1 MILPCLVVADSTTF
15 ATAASICI
23 SGLDPHT
30 AKLLRCTGSHPDVF
44 AVVQALTRKAMS
56 SSDTLSSPPVPGGAH
71 AAASHDAT
79 PGDLIVGVIV
89 GRISQSF
96 DVFVFGLGCVL
107 ASPRA
112 FFPFASQLEGM
123 FYAFAV
129 LALGFIARPL
139 GSMFFRVLQCN
150 FGLATKLTIALFM
163 LGMATAGIAFM
174 PGYATLGGWAILAI
188 AVLRFGQG
196 FALGGSWNGLAS
208 LAALLA
214 PRERRGWYAMLAQL
228 GEPIGFILA
237 AGLFAFIWSSLAPED
252 FFAWGWRYPFF
263 VAFAVN
269 VVALFA
275 RLRMVVAPRY
285 AEQLEHRDLEPSPLR
300 ETFRSQGLNIAL
312 GAFAPLASYAL
323 FYLVTIF
330 GLSWALLFTKMST
343 TEFLLVQIVGALIGI
358 PCMLLSGRIA
368 DRFGRRTTL
377 GVCGVLIAVYS
388 GWTALMLSGGTIQAY
403 LFILFGFA
411 LLGFSHAQAAGAV
424 SSGFRS
430 EFRYTGAMI
439 TSDLGWLI
447 GAGFAPLVVLA
458 LAAFLG
464 VDYVGLYLLSGAAGT
479 LGALWISARRGR
491 LPND

>member
-1 MILPCLVVADSTTF
+1 
-15 ATAASICI
+15 
-23 SGLDPHT
+23 
-30 AKLLRCTGSHPDVF
+30 
-44 AVVQALTRKAMS
+44 MS

-107 ASPRA
+107 AFPKA
-112 FFPFASQLEGM
+112 YFPFASQLDGM
-123 FYAFAV
+123 FYAFAIF
-129 LALGFIARPL
+129 ALGFIARPL
-139 GSMFFRVLQCN
+139 GSMFFLVIERH

-174 PGYATLGGWAILAI
+174 PGYATLGGWAIVAI

-196 FALGGSWNGLAS
+196 FGLGGSWNGLAS

>member
-1 MILPCLVVADSTTF
+1 
-15 ATAASICI
+15 
-23 SGLDPHT
+23 
-30 AKLLRCTGSHPDVF
+30 
-44 AVVQALTRKAMS
+44 MS

-107 ASPRA
+107 AFPKA
-112 FFPFASQLEGM
+112 YFPFASQLDGM
-123 FYAFAV
+123 FYAFAIF
-129 LALGFIARPL
+129 ALGFIARPL
-139 GSMFFRVLQCN
+139 GSMFFLVIERH

-174 PGYATLGGWAILAI
+174 PGYATLGGWAIVAI

-196 FALGGSWNGLAS
+196 FGLGGSWNGLAS

-343 TEFLLVQIVGALIGI
+343 TEFLLVQIVGALVAI

>member
-1 MILPCLVVADSTTF
+1 MSTSNTLINNP
-15 ATAASICI
+15 AQASARTAS
-23 SGLDPHT
+23 
-30 AKLLRCTGSHPDVF
+30 
-44 AVVQALTRKAMS
+44 
-56 SSDTLSSPPVPGGAH
+56 AH
-71 AAASHDAT
+71 DERIT
-79 PGDLIVGVIV
+79 PGDLVVGVVV

-107 ASPRA
+107 AFPRA
-112 FFPFASQLEGM
+112 YFPFASQLDGM
-123 FYAFAV
+123 FYAFAIF
-129 LALGFIARPL
+129 ALGFIARPL
-139 GSMFFRVLQCN
+139 GSMFFMVIERH

-174 PGYATLGGWAILAI
+174 PDYGTLGVLAI
-188 AVLRFGQG
+188 VALAVLRFGQG
-196 FALGGSWNGLAS
+196 FSLGGSWNGLAS
-208 LAALLA
+208 LTSLMA
-214 PRERRGWYAMLAQL
+214 PRRRCGWYGMLAQL

-237 AGLFAFIWSSLAPED
+237 AALFAYIWSSLAPHD

-263 VAFAVN
+263 VAFALN

-285 AEQLEHRDLEPSPLR
+285 LEQMKHRDLEPSPIR
-300 ETFRSQGLNIAL
+300 ATVRAQAVNIAL

-330 GLSWALLFTKMST
+330 GLAWALLFTHMSA
-343 TEFLLVQIVGALIGI
+343 TEFLLVQIAGGLLAI
-358 PCMLLSGRIA
+358 PSMLLSGLIA

-377 GVCGVLIAVYS
+377 AVCGVLIAIYS
-388 GWTALMLSGGTIQAY
+388 GWTALMLSGGTVEGY
-403 LFILFGFA
+403 VFILVGFA

-424 SSGFRS
+424 SAAFPG
-430 EFRYTGAMI
+430 EYRYTGAMI

-458 LAAFLG
+458 LAHFLG

-479 LGALWISARRGR
+479 LGALWFSRQRGR

>member
-1 MILPCLVVADSTTF
+1 
-15 ATAASICI
+15 
-23 SGLDPHT
+23 
-30 AKLLRCTGSHPDVF
+30 
-44 AVVQALTRKAMS
+44 MS
-56 SSDTLSSPPVPGGAH
+56 SSDTMTHPPAPPRARPGTPEAGH
-71 AAASHDAT
+71 VT
-79 PGDLIVGVIV
+79 PGDLAVGVIV

-107 ASPRA
+107 AFPKA
-112 FFPFASQLEGM
+112 FFPFASPLDGM
-123 FYAFAV
+123 FYAFAIF
-129 LALGFIARPL
+129 ALGFIARPL
-139 GSMFFRVLQCN
+139 GSMFFLVLHRW

-174 PGYATLGGWAILAI
+174 PSYAALGWWSILAL
-188 AVLRFGQG
+188 ALLRFGQG
-196 FALGGSWNGLAS
+196 FGLGGSWNGLAS
-208 LAALLA
+208 LTALMA
-214 PRERRGWYAMLAQL
+214 PRERRGWFAMLAQL

-237 AGLFAFIWSSLAPED
+237 AGLFAYIWSSLTPAD
-252 FFAWGWRYPFF
+252 FFEWGWRYPFF

-285 AEQLEHRDLEPSPLR
+285 AAQMAHRDLEPSSMR
-300 ETFRSQGLNIAL
+300 ELFRTQGINVGL

-330 GLSWALLFTKMST
+330 GLSWALMFTTQSPT
-343 TEFLLVQIVGALIGI
+343 GFLLVEIVGALVAI
-358 PCMLLSGRIA
+358 PCMFLSAWFA

-377 GVCGVLIAVYS
+377 AVCGVLIAIYS
-388 GWTALMLSGGTIQAY
+388 GWTALMLSGGIVQGY
-403 LFILFGFA
+403 LFILIGFA

-424 SSGFRS
+424 NSNFRS

-447 GAGFAPLVVLA
+447 GAGFAPLVGLA
-458 LAAFLG
+458 LAQFVGL
-464 VDYVGLYLLSGAAGT
+464 DYVGLYLLSGAAGT
-479 LGALWISARRGR
+479 LGALWIAKRRGG

>member
-1 MILPCLVVADSTTF
+1 MST
-15 ATAASICI
+15 
-23 SGLDPHT
+23 
-30 AKLLRCTGSHPDVF
+30 
-44 AVVQALTRKAMS
+44 
-56 SSDTLSSPPVPGGAH
+56 SDTLTNNSMPGHSRRESSPDEHV
-71 AAASHDAT
+71 T
-79 PGDLIVGVIV
+79 PGDLAVGVVV

-107 ASPRA
+107 AFPKA
-112 FFPFASQLEGM
+112 FFPFASQLDGM
-123 FYAFAV
+123 FYAFAIF
-129 LALGFIARPL
+129 ALGFIARPL
-139 GSMFFRVLQCN
+139 GSMFFLVLQRH

-174 PGYATLGGWAILAI
+174 PGYATLGGWAILAL
-188 AVLRFGQG
+188 VLLRFGQG

-208 LAALLA
+208 LAALMA
-214 PRERRGWYAMLAQL
+214 PRERRGWYAMLSQL

-237 AGLFAFIWSSLAPED
+237 AGLFAYIWSSLAPDD

-285 AEQLEHRDLEPSPLR
+285 AEQMQHRDLEPSSMR
-300 ETFRSQGLNIAL
+300 ELVRSQGANIAL

-330 GLSWALLFTKMST
+330 GLSWALLFTKQSAT
-343 TEFLLVQIVGALIGI
+343 SFLLVQIIGALVAI
-358 PCMLLSGRIA
+358 PCMFLSGWFA

-377 GVCGVLIAVYS
+377 AVCGVLIAIYS
-388 GWTALMLSGGTIQAY
+388 GWTALMLSGGTVQGY

-424 SSGFRS
+424 NSSFRS

-458 LAAFLG
+458 LAQFLG
-464 VDYVGLYLLSGAAGT
+464 VDYVGVYLLSGAAGT
-479 LGALWISARRGR
+479 LGALWISKRRGR